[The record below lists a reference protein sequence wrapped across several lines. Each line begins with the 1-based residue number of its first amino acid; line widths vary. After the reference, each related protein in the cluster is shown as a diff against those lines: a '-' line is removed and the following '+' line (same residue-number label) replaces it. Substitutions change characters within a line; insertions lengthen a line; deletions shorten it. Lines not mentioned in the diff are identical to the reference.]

1 MKPIISFVGGSD
13 YISWIYMVGCFWLIY
28 IYYFIY
34 RGWNIGLLYSDIL
47 RWNTFDWSTNTIS
60 HPEVEILWK
69 WKIRCMHENW
79 KENKLKKSKDLEE
92 GTKIPMLLPL
102 FYSRAAASSTKLET
116 QAPRM
121 RSLVA

>member
-13 YISWIYMVGCFWLIY
+13 YISWIYMVWCFWLIY
-28 IYYFIY
+28 IYYFRY

-60 HPEVEILWK
+60 HPEVKILWK

-92 GTKIPMLLPL
+92 ETKIPMLLPL
-102 FYSRAAASSTKLET
+102 LYSRAAASSTKPET
-116 QAPRM
+116 HAPRM

>member
-13 YISWIYMVGCFWLIY
+13 YIGWIYMVGCFWLIY
-28 IYYFIY
+28 IYYFRY

-60 HPEVEILWK
+60 HPEVKILWK

-92 GTKIPMLLPL
+92 ETKIPMLLPL
-102 FYSRAAASSTKLET
+102 LYSRAAASSTKAET
-116 QAPRM
+116 HAPRM